1 MEIEY
6 KDLSFSCQTLSA
18 VFEDKRQQEEVQEN
32 CVRWR
37 KRFTFVCKM
46 SANPATGLLDP
57 CIFRVS
63 VRKELKGGKAYSK
76 FLHSDKLGFHP
87 IHPCGPARLC
97 CPSVSHLYTSQ
108 EEYVQTGWRKVLPT
122 SLSTRTEEGLMSI
135 CQTLC
140 SSLPRG
146 SRPLCSVVSPHPTSS
161 SHGPSLLLCLLFC
174 ELLTAWPCSLGNNVS
189 VLQTTMSF
197 RLRHTGP
204 SAPWDSIQR
213 VLCATQGCELLALL
227 HWCC

>member
-1 MEIEY
+1 MVTPKPGI
-6 KDLSFSCQTLSA
+6 LSTSASVPPFRQTWIPSDSSL
-18 VFEDKRQQEEVQEN
+18 
-32 CVRWR
+32 W
-37 KRFTFVCKM
+37 
-46 SANPATGLLDP
+46 P
-57 CIFRVS
+57 CS
-63 VRKELKGGKAYSK
+63 S
-76 FLHSDKLGFHP
+76 
-87 IHPCGPARLC
+87 
-97 CPSVSHLYTSQ
+97 
-108 EEYVQTGWRKVLPT
+108 VLPIC
-122 SLSTRTEEGLMSI
+122 LSSVHISRGIRADWLEESPPHEPEHQDRGRAQSI